1 LTTSVRRSL
10 FKDAVHSLGTKA
22 ISIPLSFFIGV
33 ILARSLG
40 PEGKGGYDLFVATGE
55 LLMMV
60 LGFSLPSGIIYV
72 TALSGVSPRAMARW
86 LTLVALGQGLLA
98 ISLLGIARQ
107 SGFVWAFLPRNC
119 GGNIIFFSTAYVCL
133 TILAGYWRAIL
144 IGRWEIIPTNR
155 ITLLTRLA
163 DVVLLLVLLGL
174 LWFVD
179 RPPDLCLIIWL
190 LLVSSL
196 ISNVLFLS
204 RLRVPLAASSQGASG
219 FRRIMAYSAPCY
231 LGNLV
236 QFLNYRLDTFLVSF
250 IVGQS
255 AVGLYALAVSLAQM
269 LWLLPNA
276 IATALLPRVAGWQQL
291 TTHNTR
297 ITAQATRFSFW
308 IGLIA
313 GITLSLLSIVALP
326 LVYGEAFR
334 DSIVPLLWLMPGV
347 VVIGPAFVLAAYIG
361 GIGKPH
367 LNMYISVAGLFLTV
381 LLDLLLIPRL
391 SIAGAAIASTVSYSL
406 IAMLT
411 TILFWRETGWG
422 LAALLSPTRGDVV
435 LIVELAQSISRKVR
449 GFHPWHTRF

>member
-1 LTTSVRRSL
+1 MTASVRQSL
-10 FKDAVHSLGTKA
+10 FEDTLHSLGTKA

-60 LGFSLPSGIIYV
+60 LGFSLPSGIVYV
-72 TALSGVSPRAMARW
+72 TALSAVSPRAMARW
-86 LTLVALGQGLLA
+86 LTPVAVGQGLLA
-98 ISLLGIARQ
+98 IFLLGIARHA
-107 SGFVWAFLPRNC
+107 GFVWTFLPRDC
-119 GGNIIFFSTAYVCL
+119 GGSIIFLSTAYVCL
-133 TILAGYWRAIL
+133 NTLVGYWRAIL
-144 IGRWEIIPTNR
+144 IGRREIIPTNR

-163 DVVLLLVLLGL
+163 DVGLLLLLLGMSRL
-174 LWFVD
+174 IG
-179 RPPDLCLIIWL
+179 RPLDLYLVIWL

-204 RLRVPLAASSQGASG
+204 RLRVPLASSRGTSG
-219 FRRIMAYSAPCY
+219 FRQVVAYSAPCY

-276 IATALLPRVAGWQQL
+276 AATALLPRVAGQQEL
-291 TTHNTR
+291 VAHNAH

-308 IGLIA
+308 LSLMA
-313 GITLSLLSIVALP
+313 GIALSLLSVVALP
-326 LVYGEAFR
+326 LVYGKAFR
-334 DSIVPLLWLMPGV
+334 DSIAPLLWLMPGV
-347 VVIGPAFVLAAYIG
+347 VAIGPAFVLAAYVG

-367 LNMYISVAGLFLTV
+367 LNMYISTAGLFLTV

-391 SIAGAAIASTVSYSL
+391 SIVGAAIASTASYSL
-406 IAMLT
+406 ITVLT
-411 TILFWRETGWG
+411 VILFRRETGLG
-422 LAALLSPTRGDVV
+422 LAVLLSPTRDDAALV
-435 LIVELAQSISRKVR
+435 IKLAQRINGKVR
-449 GFHPWHTRF
+449 GSHLS